1 MSRGSKGAFGIDM
14 QRGEGSADR
23 ERMLREVPLE
33 GTDDLIA
40 TDGMMDATTISP
52 NAGNAFKTTDKT
64 FINPLDE
71 LPPVEGYEVDKPESI
86 DRTNAILASINDLL
100 GGSEEATA
108 LMR

>member
-1 MSRGSKGAFGIDM
+1 MSRGAKGAFGIDM
-14 QRGEGSADR
+14 QRGEGSAAR
-23 ERMLREVPLE
+23 EEMLREVPLE
-33 GTDDLIA
+33 GTDNLAA
-40 TDGMMDATTISP
+40 TGGTIDATEISP
-52 NAGNAFKTTDKT
+52 NAGNVFKATDKT